1 MGSASTPKVLF
12 GWLIQS
18 GLEFFGYSPDDGL
31 IPVACVLG
39 GPDRRTLYVCAAADW
54 KREEVL
60 KAPTG
65 VILAI
70 DTEISGVGRP

>member
-1 MGSASTPKVLF
+1 
-12 GWLIQS
+12 
-18 GLEFFGYSPDDGL
+18 
-31 IPVACVLG
+31 
-39 GPDRRTLYVCAAADW
+39 VCAAADW